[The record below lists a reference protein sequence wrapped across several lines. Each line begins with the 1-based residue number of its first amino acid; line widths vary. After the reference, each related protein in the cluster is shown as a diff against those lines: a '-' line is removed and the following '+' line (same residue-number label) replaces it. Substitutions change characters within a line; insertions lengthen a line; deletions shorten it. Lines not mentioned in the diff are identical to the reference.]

1 MTRSPSKTPTL
12 SNFAITRG
20 LSPTSGYMYSQMPDG
35 SLTPVKVKRTS
46 LLGTQSQFGASED
59 KAIAGNIQEVE
70 VAYLDR
76 ESDTLVVKFGLRAWR
91 DPESANIETCN
102 LAHVETTIQSMNQ
115 AYADAGGF
123 NVLGERYAERIA
135 NAHPLWRNR
144 YGFDRSVSVVIQQEG
159 QPEMTLEFGKNPDPE
174 TLGTLGAA
182 IAFGLS
188 GKGVVDMQITMCSR
202 IGQGQEVFPSQEMII
217 DSKISKISK
226 VLNKDEHNQ
235 AMIHPWKLGNA
246 IRTIDTWHPH
256 VADVG
261 AIAVEVYGTSVRR
274 QEAYRYRGVGFYNY
288 LAQVV
293 AGEGDILNIRN
304 AKTIRDLDNI
314 KDAHYFMAVL
324 VRGGV
329 LGLGSG
335 KKKTA
340 DETVTDQ

>member
-1 MTRSPSKTPTL
+1 MAKAPSKTPTL

-20 LSPTSGYMYSQMPDG
+20 LSPTSGYMYSQMPDA

-46 LLGTQSQFGASED
+46 LLGTQSQFGAAEG
-59 KAIAGNIQEVE
+59 KAVVGNIQEVE

-102 LAHVETTIQSMNQ
+102 LAHVETTIRAMCQ
-115 AYADAGGF
+115 AYTEAGGF
-123 NVLGERYAERIA
+123 NVLGKRYAERIA

-144 YGFDRSVSVVIQQEG
+144 YGFDRSVSVVIHQEG
-159 QPEMTLEFGKNPDPE
+159 QPEMTLEFSKTPDPA
-174 TLGTLGAA
+174 TLDTLGAA

-188 GKGVVDMQITMCSR
+188 GQGVVDMQITMRSR
-202 IGQGQEVFPSQEMII
+202 IGYGQEIFPSQEMAMN
-217 DSKISKISK
+217 SKVSK
-226 VLNKDEHNQ
+226 VLDKDEHNQ
-235 AMIHPWKLGNA
+235 AMMHPWKLGNA
-246 IRTIDTWHPH
+246 IRTIDIWHPY

-274 QEAYRYRGVGFYNY
+274 QEAYRYHGVGFYNY
-288 LAQVV
+288 LAQV
-293 AGEGDILNIRN
+293 ASGEGNILNIRN
-304 AKTIRDLDNI
+304 AKTIHDLDNI

-329 LGLGSG
+329 LGLGSS
-335 KKKTA
+335 KEKTA
-340 DETVTDQ
+340 DDTESKQ